1 MTEIANDLAR
11 AQAMLQIKR
20 HDDAASLLARVVA
33 AQPGDGRAW
42 CLLAAAHLGAGRY
55 QDAADAASRAIAAA
69 PSDEWPYRL
78 VSRAHAHLRNPQGAM
93 CAASEA
99 CRLAPNEWRAWV
111 CLAQAALTT
120 GVEFNAAERAAATAR
135 KLAPDE
141 AEVYYVLGQVSFAR
155 EEWKK
160 ARAYQ
165 ERVLAIDPTHTAALN
180 ELGRISLKK
189 RNTQSAAD
197 HFVRAAGSAPGVAV
211 YGNNVEV
218 AVKSLLTRVIYLA
231 TLATWALVVVTFYSH
246 GSRSLAIA
254 GLTVIALLSAVVAA
268 ARIRALPRPA
278 RRLLRSTRVALAATV
293 VYGCIITAIIVAA
306 AVPASALPG
315 ALAAAGV
322 LVIASR
328 FIAYAILRK
337 KRP

>member
-1 MTEIANDLAR
+1 MTEVANDLAR

-20 HDDAASLLARVVA
+20 HDEAASLLARVIA
-33 AQPGDGRAW
+33 SQPGDGRAW

-55 QDAADAASRAIAAA
+55 QEAADAASRAIAAA
-69 PSDEWPYRL
+69 PSDDWPYRL
-78 VSRAHAHLRNPQGAM
+78 VSRAKAHLRCPQAAM
-93 CAASEA
+93 SAASEA

-111 CLAQAALTT
+111 CLAQAALATE
-120 GVEFNAAERAAATAR
+120 VDFIAAERAAATAR
-135 KLAPDE
+135 NLAPDE
-141 AEVYYVLGQVSFAR
+141 AEVYYVSGLVSFAR

-160 ARAYQ
+160 AQAYQ

-189 RNTQSAAD
+189 RNTPRAVG
-197 HFVRAAGSAPGVAV
+197 HFVRAAGSAPEVAI

-218 AVKSLLTRVIYLA
+218 AVRSLLARVIYLA
-231 TLATWALVVVTFYSH
+231 TFATWALVAVMFNFH

-254 GLTVIALLSAVVAA
+254 GLTVVALLSAVVAA
-268 ARIRALPRPA
+268 ARIRALPPPA
-278 RRLLRSTRVALAATV
+278 RRLLRSTRVALAAAV

-306 AVPASALPG
+306 AVPASVLPG